1 MDLESLNKEYVE
13 LKNELGNVSKDIL
26 ALETKANN
34 LATDKII
41 WNGKLAESKKI
52 GNVANEK
59 IAQTELKIIDDELKV
74 VQDETI
80 KKKDAM
86 KRLQIKVN
94 IRMDEIKENPEMK
107 QHLNEV
113 MQKKYSRKISKLE
126 KEKDET
132 IEKRDRLKNLRQL
145 VTEHPSLGNNLKGV
159 LGAQKEIT
167 DLKKELDDMKIK
179 VGTGLVSYKN
189 PNRANEI
196 INTLLPQAKS
206 KMLNNKTSLMAYISK
221 NKLNITEKDI
231 EELAERGL
239 SIDSKGKIDIN
250 TTMDKNIGTLNRQ
263 IKGYDK
269 SIKNHQI
276 ALDSIEKEEQSLTN
290 ESSSI
295 STQNK
300 QKWYQVLVQRVK
312 NWYEGKSR
320 QTLPEPK
327 IPKQTPEV
335 VKNNENNSFRES
347 LKFDVVKDT
356 VDKEVS
362 ENLKQA
368 KEKRKEEEYEI
379 S

>member
-1 MDLESLNKEYVE
+1 MDLESLNKEYAQ

-59 IAQTELKIIDDELKV
+59 IAQTELKRIDDELKV

-206 KMLNNKTSLMAYISK
+206 KMLNNKTSLIAYISK

-320 QTLPEPK
+320 QALPEPK

>member
-1 MDLESLNKEYVE
+1 MDLESLNKEYVQLKTE
-13 LKNELGNVSKDIL
+13 LDTVSKDIIT
-26 ALETKANN
+26 LETKANN

-59 IAQTELKIIDDELKV
+59 IAQAELKRIDDELKV
-74 VQDETI
+74 IQDETM
-80 KKKDAM
+80 KKKETM
-86 KRLQIKVN
+86 KRLQIKLN
-94 IRMDEIKENPEMK
+94 IRIDEIKENPEMK
-107 QHLNEV
+107 QHLNQV

-132 IEKRDRLKNLRQL
+132 IKKRDRLKNLKQL
-145 VTEHPSLGNNLKGV
+145 VIDHPSLGNNLKGV
-159 LGAQKEIT
+159 LVAQNEIT
-167 DLKKELDDMKIK
+167 NLKKELDDMKVK

-189 PNRANEI
+189 PSRANEI

-206 KMLNNKTSLMAYISK
+206 KMTTNKTSLMAYISK
-221 NKLNITEKDI
+221 NKLDITEKDI

-239 SIDSKGKIDIN
+239 SIDSKGKIDLN

-276 ALDSIEKEEQSLTN
+276 ALESIDKEEQSPTKGSN
-290 ESSSI
+290 SI
-295 STQNK
+295 STPNK
-300 QKWYQVLVQRVK
+300 PKWYQTLVQRFK

-320 QTLPEPK
+320 QALPAPK
-327 IPKQTPEV
+327 VPEETPKVSQ
-335 VKNNENNSFRES
+335 NNEKNSFRES
-347 LKFDVVKDT
+347 LKYEVVKET
-356 VDKEVS
+356 LNREVN

-368 KEKRKEEEYEI
+368 KENRKEEEYEMN
-379 S
+379 

>member
-1 MDLESLNKEYVE
+1 MDLESLNKEYVQ

-59 IAQTELKIIDDELKV
+59 IAQTELKRIDDELKV

-145 VTEHPSLGNNLKGV
+145 VTEHPSLRNNLKGV

-320 QTLPEPK
+320 QALPEPK

>member
-320 QTLPEPK
+320 QALPEPK

-379 S
+379 C

>member
-320 QTLPEPK
+320 QALPEPK

>member
-1 MDLESLNKEYVE
+1 MDLESLNKEYVQ

-52 GNVANEK
+52 GNVVNEK
-59 IAQTELKIIDDELKV
+59 IAQTELKRIDDELKV

-320 QTLPEPK
+320 QALPEPK

>member
-1 MDLESLNKEYVE
+1 MDLESLNKEYVQ

-59 IAQTELKIIDDELKV
+59 IAQTELKRIDDELKV

-206 KMLNNKTSLMAYISK
+206 KMLNNKTSLIAYISK

-320 QTLPEPK
+320 QALPEPK

>member
-1 MDLESLNKEYVE
+1 MDLESLNKEYVQ

-59 IAQTELKIIDDELKV
+59 IAQTELKRIDDKLKV

-320 QTLPEPK
+320 QALPETK

>member
-1 MDLESLNKEYVE
+1 MDLESLNKEYVQ

-59 IAQTELKIIDDELKV
+59 IAQTELKRIDDELKV

-320 QTLPEPK
+320 QALPEPK

>member
-1 MDLESLNKEYVE
+1 MDLESLNKEYVQ

-59 IAQTELKIIDDELKV
+59 IAQTELKKIDDELKV

-320 QTLPEPK
+320 QALPEPK